1 MCMSLTLYDV
11 SCYMFFRSVHVCLVV
26 YTTIYQPHNDMQHY
40 ICAVY
45 EEHVKAPS
53 TPTLFVAV
61 NLLTHPSHRTAAW
74 RGGILPSMTLFYS
87 EFALVFHTS
96 YYIYVIWWV
105 CLSSFLAIT
114 AVSVLMFHLH
124 ELKVFSS
131 SYLSLFAGHFFHV
144 KYTEK
149 NT

>member
-1 MCMSLTLYDV
+1 MCMSFTLYDV
-11 SCYMFFRSVHVCLVV
+11 SCYMFFRSVYVCLVV
-26 YTTIYQPHNDMQHY
+26 YTTIYQPPNDMQHY

-87 EFALVFHTS
+87 EFAISIS
-96 YYIYVIWWV
+96 YILLYLCHLMGLFIQFPRNNCCFSLDVV
-105 CLSSFLAIT
+105 SFA
-114 AVSVLMFHLH
+114 
-124 ELKVFSS
+124 
-131 SYLSLFAGHFFHV
+131 
-144 KYTEK
+144 
-149 NT
+149 